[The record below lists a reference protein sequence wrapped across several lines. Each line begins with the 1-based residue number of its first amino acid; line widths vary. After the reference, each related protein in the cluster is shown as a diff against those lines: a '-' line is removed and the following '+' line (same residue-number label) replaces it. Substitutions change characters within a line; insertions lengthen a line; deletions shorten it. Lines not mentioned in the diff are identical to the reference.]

1 MKLILLLFGLCAGP
15 LAAQAPLAGDAEQS
29 GTRSWSGSVGLS
41 LNTSP
46 YGLGRTASVS
56 TSRRALALRLGYDG
70 AANLKETLTLNA
82 VSLSVGRHTQAGRL
96 HLAAFAGPAVVWG
109 QDGLDEDG
117 FARGDDLISSHQ
129 RYVTAGAALDVSALL
144 ALGSRLR
151 LGVGVWANANAQQST
166 VGAGPRLQV
175 KLR

>member
-1 MKLILLLFGLCAGP
+1 MSEKPMKLILLLFGLCAGP
-15 LAAQAPLAGDAEQS
+15 LAAQAPSTGDAQQS

-41 LNTSP
+41 LNTLP

-82 VSLSVGRHTQAGRL
+82 VSLSVGRQAQAGRL

-109 QDGLDEDG
+109 QDGLDENG
-117 FARGDDLISSHQ
+117 FALGDE

-175 KLR
+175 RLR